1 MFFICLKARYSV
13 RYERAIN
20 IISAWC
26 CKMDKFCPFSL
37 RIVRKLFSTGIVCT
51 TDVCFPFH
59 KPFCTSYSRLGLFVR
74 EYGDLGGAVLSQ
86 EDWSCRSMLLPP
98 VRTIDG
104 RVSEHPNWSE
114 DVEVSR
120 NRLGKFQRPAQSM
133 GSSPCQSGIEL
144 VLETAPEATGTHCR
158 YIHPRLNLFR

>member
-1 MFFICLKARYSV
+1 MFFICLMARYSV

-26 CKMDKFCPFSL
+26 CKMDEFCPFSL
-37 RIVRKLFSTGIVCT
+37 RIARKLFSTGTVCT

-59 KPFCTSYSRLGLFVR
+59 KPFGTSYSRLGLFVR
-74 EYGDLGGAVLSQ
+74 EYGDSSGAVFSQ
-86 EDWSCRSMLLPP
+86 EDWSCRSMPLSP
-98 VRTIDG
+98 VRTIDE
-104 RVSEHPNWSE
+104 RVTEHPNWSE

-120 NRLGKFQRPAQSM
+120 NRLDRFQRPVQSM
-133 GSSPCQSGIEL
+133 GSSPCQSGIES
-144 VLETAPEATGTHCR
+144 VLETAPEARGTHRR